1 MKIRFITNRYV
12 RRACLLA
19 VMSACATAALPSA
32 PGPDGLLGEL
42 DRTLADSRKYV
53 AGRQS
58 VLDSLKAVLAR
69 TPDDAGR
76 YRLTGKLREM
86 YVPFN
91 LDTAL
96 HLANMKMAAAK
107 RLGNR
112 RYVLDARMNIA
123 EATGAQGMYKEALE
137 YMEGVDKGKLD
148 IYQIEYYYHVYRL
161 IYGLMADNCANEAAK
176 RKYVA
181 RTDAYRDS
189 LLVVNPP
196 GSFNHVIVQAD
207 KDNAMRR
214 YDVAISNLNKAYRHF
229 TATHDRA
236 LIHYSLAMAYGGKG
250 DRENEKKHLAL
261 SAIGDLKSGI
271 REYTSLRK
279 LAVMLYNEGDIDRAY
294 AYMTRCMDDAA
305 ACNSIWRIYEVQ
317 KAFPI
322 INKAYHAKLD
332 RQRRVIMCSLV
343 SIILLSLFLVA
354 AVLLIKKQAR
364 RATAARLEAQRAN
377 ASLKELNA
385 ELSESSRIKEEYIA
399 HYIDRCSLYI
409 EKMDNYRKHLQKIA
423 AKGGAKELY
432 GELRSTETIDAELK
446 EFYAHFDDSFL
457 KLFPTFVE
465 DFNAL
470 LRPEARVHLK
480 PGEKLNTELRIF
492 ALVRLGI
499 ASSTKIASFLRY
511 SVTTI
516 YNYRVKLRNG
526 AEGDRDKFD
535 EAVMRIGRTDP
546 GVR

>member
-1 MKIRFITNRYV
+1 MHKVFTITLQILRPL
-12 RRACLLA
+12 LLA
-19 VMSACATAALPSA
+19 VVPLFALCVSAAGKSSA
-32 PGPDGLLGEL
+32 ELLDEL

-53 AGRQS
+53 TERQS
-58 VLDSLKAVLAR
+58 VLDSLKHRLAR
-69 TPDDAGR
+69 AADDEQR
-76 YRLTGKLREM
+76 YKLMGKLREM

-96 HLANMKMAAAK
+96 NIAYLKMETA
-107 RLGNR
+107 R
-112 RYVLDARMNIA
+112 RIGRRAYVLDAQMNIA
-123 EATGAQGMYKEALE
+123 EASGAQGMYKEALD
-137 YMEGVDKGKLD
+137 YMAGVDKSLLD
-148 IYQIEYYYHVYRL
+148 DYQIEYYYHVYRF
-161 IYGLMADNCANEAAK
+161 IYGLMADNCANAAAQ
-176 RKYVA
+176 RRYMA

-189 LLVVNPP
+189 LLMVNPP

-207 KDNAMRR
+207 KNNAMHR
-214 YDVAISNLNKAYRHF
+214 YDVAVRELNEAYRRF
-229 TATHDRA
+229 TAVHDRA
-236 LIHYSLAMAYGGKG
+236 LIHYSLAVAYGGKG
-250 DRENEKKHLAL
+250 DRENEKKYLAL

-279 LAVMLYNEGDIDRAY
+279 LAVLLYKEGDVDRAY

-317 KAFPI
+317 KAFPL

-332 RQRRVIMCSLV
+332 RQRRVIMFSLV

-354 AVLLIKKQAR
+354 AVLLIRKQVK
-364 RATAARLEAQRAN
+364 RATAARTEAQRAN
-377 ASLKELNA
+377 VSLKELNA
-385 ELSESSRIKEEYIA
+385 RLAESSRIKEEYIA

-409 EKMDNYRKHLQKIA
+409 EKMDEYRRHLQKIA
-423 AKGGAKELY
+423 SKGGAKELY
-432 GELRSTETIDAELK
+432 GELRSTEAIDTELK

-457 KLFPTFVE
+457 KLFPTFVD

-470 LRPEARVHLK
+470 LRPEARVRLK

-499 ASSTKIASFLRY
+499 SSSTKIAHFLRY

-535 EAVMRIGRTDP
+535 EAVMRIGRS
-546 GVR
+546 GESIK